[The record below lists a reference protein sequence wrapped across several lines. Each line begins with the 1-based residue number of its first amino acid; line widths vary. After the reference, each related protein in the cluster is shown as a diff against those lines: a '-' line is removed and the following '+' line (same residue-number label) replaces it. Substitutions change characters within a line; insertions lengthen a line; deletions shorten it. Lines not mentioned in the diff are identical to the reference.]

1 MSKKEKDESLEQE
14 KKDEKIEIEYVVD
27 KKKSRKTKRDDI
39 EALKKKLKKTHTE
52 IKKLTIEMEKLKEEY
67 LRQLA
72 DKENLRKR
80 LEREKSEFYDYA
92 LNELLKDFL
101 LVLDNFERALESQ
114 DQENGKSFR
123 EGIEMIHKQYRD
135 ILLKQGITPIEIID
149 KKFDPQFHQ
158 AFMSEE
164 SEEVDEP
171 EVAEVLQKGY
181 MLHNRLLR
189 PTLVKVIVPK
199 KGE

>member
-1 MSKKEKDESLEQE
+1 MSEKEKDDSLEQE
-14 KKDEKIEIEYVVD
+14 KKYEKIEIEYAVD
-27 KKKSRKTKRDDI
+27 KKKSRKTKRDDP
-39 EALKKKLKKTHTE
+39 EALKKKLKNTQTE
-52 IKKLTIEMEKLKEEY
+52 IKKLSKELEKLKEEY

-92 LNELLKDFL
+92 LSELLKEFL
-101 LVLDNFERALESQ
+101 VVLDNFERALESQ
-114 DQENGKSFR
+114 YQENGKSFR
-123 EGIEMIHKQYRD
+123 EGIEMIYKQYRD
-135 ILLKQGITPIEIID
+135 LLLKQGIIPIEIKE

-158 AFMSEE
+158 AFMTEE

-171 EVAEVLQKGY
+171 EVAEELQKGY

-189 PTLVKVIVPK
+189 PALVKVIVPK